1 MHGAWLNYRS
11 MTADPSLKEQK
22 LKPGTVKRIFSFAKP
37 YQVSIY
43 VYLATV
49 VVDAALIVATPLLL
63 KKLID
68 DGVMP
73 KDSSVVTQLAF
84 FVALI
89 AVADAAFNMLGRYF
103 SSRIG
108 EGLIY
113 DLRSLVF
120 AHVQKQSIAF
130 FTRTQTGALIS
141 RINSDVIG
149 AQQAFTSTLSG
160 LVSNVVSLLLVGI
173 TMLILSWQITIFSL
187 LMLPLFLIPTKW
199 VGRRLQSLTRE
210 SFTLNSE
217 MSSTMTERFNVSGAM
232 LVSLYGQPL
241 REEAGF
247 RVRARRVADI
257 GIKTAMLN
265 RLFFI
270 ALTSVAAIATAIAYG
285 IGGHLAIN
293 GGLTVGTLLA
303 ITALLARL
311 YGPLT
316 ALSNVRIDVMTSLV
330 SFERVFEVLDLEP
343 MVKDRSG
350 AIALKSSKGKIEFKN
365 VDFSYPNAQE
375 ISLASLESVAKA
387 ETVTSGIVLK
397 GLTFTVEPGTTT
409 ALVGPSG
416 AGKTTISALIPR
428 LYDVTGGSIKIDGND
443 IRDVTLES
451 LRNSIGVVMQDAHL
465 FHETI
470 VENLRYAKQDA
481 TQDQM
486 QSACEAAQ
494 IWDLIKSLPNGFE
507 TMVGERGHRL
517 SGGEKQR
524 LAIARLLLKSP
535 SIVILDEATA
545 HLDSENEQLVHAALS
560 HALKGRTSIVIAH
573 RLSTVREADQ
583 ILVLDKGVIVE
594 QGKHDELIARGG
606 LYSELKFCHKRSIH
620 QRIATA
626 ARRPYEDHRLT
637 QVIAQG
643 QQELIAGGI
652 HLLSRCNIFQFLVE
666 IGHLIY

>member
-1 MHGAWLNYRS
+1 MSMHGAWLNYRS

-43 VYLATV
+43 IYLATV

-68 DGVMP
+68 DGVIP

-84 FVALI
+84 FVTLI
-89 AVADAAFNMLGRYF
+89 AIADAAFNMLGRYF

-149 AQQAFTSTLSG
+149 AQQAFTATLSG

-173 TMLILSWQITIFSL
+173 TMFILSWQITVFSL

-232 LVSLYGQPL
+232 LVSLYGQPM

-247 RVRARRVADI
+247 RLRARRVADI
-257 GIKTAMLN
+257 GIRTAMLN

-343 MVKDRSG
+343 MVKDRNG
-350 AIALKSSKGKIEFKN
+350 AITLNTSRGKIEFKN
-365 VDFSYPNAQE
+365 VGFSYPNADE

-387 ETVTSGIVLK
+387 ETVASGNVLK
-397 GLTFTVEPGTTT
+397 GLSFIVEPGTTT

-428 LYDVTGGSIKIDGND
+428 LYDVTDGAITIDGND
-443 IRDVTLES
+443 IRDLTLES

-465 FHETI
+465 FHESI
-470 VENLRYAKQDA
+470 AENLRYAKQDA

-494 IWDLIKSLPNGFE
+494 IWDLVKSLPNGFE

-560 HALKGRTSIVIAH
+560 NALKGRTSIVIAH

-606 LYSELKFCHKRSIH
+606 LYSELYNR
-620 QRIATA
+620 QDLTGAT
-626 ARRPYEDHRLT
+626 
-637 QVIAQG
+637 
-643 QQELIAGGI
+643 
-652 HLLSRCNIFQFLVE
+652 N
-666 IGHLIY
+666 

>member
-1 MHGAWLNYRS
+1 MSMHGAWLNYRS

-22 LKPGTVKRIFSFAKP
+22 LKTGTVKRIFSFAKP
-37 YQVSIY
+37 YQISIY
-43 VYLATV
+43 IYLATV

-68 DGVMP
+68 DGVIP
-73 KDSSVVTQLAF
+73 KDSSVVSQLAF

-89 AVADAAFNMLGRYF
+89 AIADAAFNMLGRYF

-173 TMLILSWQITIFSL
+173 TMLILSWQITLFSL

-350 AIALKSSKGKIEFKN
+350 ATTLNSSRGKIEFKN
-365 VDFSYPNAQE
+365 VGFSYPNAEE
-375 ISLASLESVAKA
+375 ISLASLESVAKP
-387 ETVTSGIVLK
+387 ETVASGNVLK
-397 GLTFTVEPGTTT
+397 GLSFIVEPGTTT

-428 LYDVTGGSIKIDGND
+428 LYDVTDGSISIDGND
-443 IRDVTLES
+443 IRDLTLES

-470 VENLRYAKQDA
+470 AENLRYAKRDA
-481 TQDQM
+481 TQDEM
-486 QSACEAAQ
+486 QSACESAQ
-494 IWDLIKSLPNGFE
+494 IWDLVNSLPNGFE

-560 HALKGRTSIVIAH
+560 NALKGRTSIVIAH

-594 QGKHDELIARGG
+594 QGKHDELITRGG
-606 LYSELKFCHKRSIH
+606 LYAELYIR
-620 QRIATA
+620 QDLTGAT
-626 ARRPYEDHRLT
+626 
-637 QVIAQG
+637 
-643 QQELIAGGI
+643 
-652 HLLSRCNIFQFLVE
+652 N
-666 IGHLIY
+666 